1 MKAGSREDGDAPLTP
16 LGEQQAEQLGEFY
29 APLLMEK
36 AREGKLRLFVSPQMR
51 TCQTAAPLY
60 SRLHQETGIRAA
72 VRVELHEHGPPMH
85 MDNLYAPTPPLPLP
99 LAARAAATKLT
110 RAPPLLC
117 TRPFQREGTK
127 LQAQLTRRVRAGE
140 IEMTTAEIEAAVEA
154 KRETFRD
161 RWTPSGMNAFAFRRK
176 FPWADPPRTNGLDGV
191 PLAEG
196 DAWMNYGPE
205 SKARHLL
212 RAESNAEF
220 LRSLQKEMRN
230 DELVVCVSHGAIMGT
245 TVRNARILRAC
256 L

>member
-99 LAARAAATKLT
+99 LAARRCNKTST
-110 RAPPLLC
+110 GS
-117 TRPFQREGTK
+117 PFRKTTQ
-127 LQAQLTRRVRAGE
+127 LQQ
-140 IEMTTAEIEAAVEA
+140 
-154 KRETFRD
+154 
-161 RWTPSGMNAFAFRRK
+161 N
-176 FPWADPPRTNGLDGV
+176 
-191 PLAEG
+191 
-196 DAWMNYGPE
+196 
-205 SKARHLL
+205 
-212 RAESNAEF
+212 
-220 LRSLQKEMRN
+220 
-230 DELVVCVSHGAIMGT
+230 
-245 TVRNARILRAC
+245 
-256 L
+256 